1 MKKLFTDRWQNTR
14 GETIVEDHY
23 RLTIAEAEVEQA
35 LNKSWLRR
43 CIRRAEAIGGWVK
56 RIQTRVIRDEQ
67 VNRRWVNYSPR
78 PYVQGYGCD
87 GTTDRCIHLVAF
99 TLAQRL
105 GLDYDALY
113 TEVYGDAEEGIGWSE
128 YLEPAKDETF
138 VPGEIDPLLV
148 LDDLMDVNNYRLAG
162 RLGEELIKLGLVPTN
177 WGYVRSGPAFEA
189 RKKQALLNMLEPGK
203 STGAGPVCRATGRDD
218 QVHSD

>member
-1 MKKLFTDRWQNTR
+1 MKKLFADRWRNTR

-23 RLTIAEAEVEQA
+23 RLTIAEAEAEIEQA
-35 LNKSWLRR
+35 LNESWLRR
-43 CIRRAEAIGGWVK
+43 CIRRAEALGGWVK
-56 RIQTRVIRDEQ
+56 EIRKRVVRDGQ
-67 VNRRWVNYSPR
+67 LNRTWVNYSPR

-105 GLDYDALY
+105 GLDYAALY
-113 TEVYGDAEEGIGWSE
+113 TEVYGDVEEGVWWSE
-128 YLEPAKDETF
+128 YLETARVETF

-148 LDDLMDVNNYRLAG
+148 LDDMMDINNYRLAR
-162 RLGEELIKLGLVPTN
+162 RLGEELIRLGLAPKN

-189 RKKQALLNMLEPGK
+189 RKRKALLNVLGPAR
-203 STGAGPVCRATGRDD
+203 STGAEDD
-218 QVHSD
+218 QVRSD